1 MTTEADFR
9 PTHVVPQDGLL
20 AWEAP
25 DVNRPTAPLD
35 ALLPVQL
42 VDRLGDWARIVCAN
56 DWSAWVDGRL
66 LIAVPSDPPAA
77 SHSLTRTADPT
88 PLLARAEEALS
99 RYRRA
104 TEELASGGTDG
115 ETFRGRTRGLR
126 VGVVVDGESMWLY
139 DAEHERWVYCD
150 GTRLTTYAAGEGPS
164 VQGEADTPRVQPAVP
179 PGSAAG
185 PEPTQVVEAMARSG
199 GTATTGDPDA
209 PGPAPPAEAAD
220 ATPGD
225 DPTPRVRPTSGDPP
239 DPASTAPPP
248 EPTQVVEAVPDPGT
262 AGGNGGGLAAAS
274 YDEGSARGG
283 AVYGEGP
290 VGASVAYGARPAAPA
305 EHRDEPAR
313 ARAAYGERAAAPAA
327 SREEAPLAPAASA
340 SGEDPVPAASREDP
354 APASYA
360 DEPTRRI
367 PPVTVDPGSVTRAR
381 DE

>member
-1 MTTEADFR
+1 MTTAADFR

-77 SHSLTRTADPT
+77 GHSLTRTADPT

-104 TEELASGGTDG
+104 TEELASGKTDG

-179 PGSAAG
+179 PGSTAG
-185 PEPTQVVEAMARSG
+185 PEPTQVVEATARSG

-209 PGPAPPAEAAD
+209 PGPTSRVPPVSGGNTTPESATPPPA
-220 ATPGD
+220 
-225 DPTPRVRPTSGDPP
+225 
-239 DPASTAPPP
+239 
-248 EPTQVVEAVPDPGT
+248 PTQVVEAVPDPGT
-262 AGGNGGGLAAAS
+262 AGGDGGGPAAAS

-283 AVYGEGP
+283 AVYGDGP
-290 VGASVAYGARPAAPA
+290 VGASVAYGARTAAPA
-305 EHRDEPAR
+305 EYRDEPAR
-313 ARAAYGERAAAPAA
+313 ARASYGERTAAPA
-327 SREEAPLAPAASA
+327 SREEAPLASAAS
-340 SGEDPVPAASREDP
+340 GEDP
-354 APASYA
+354 APASASHA

-367 PPVTVDPGSVTRAR
+367 PPVTVDPGSATRARAR